1 MSIFRLQGVSL
12 LAPHLPSFLAA
23 LQLSAAVNSNLN
35 ERAASAVDV
44 DSLGRLLDVFSSNEP
59 SLFQPASELEESG
72 EFTAEQQ
79 DLAAQQH
86 AAAVADQ
93 SRPTTRREQLQQRL
107 RARRAQREKQLTGQ
121 ADPEEEVRRRLRLQ
135 DGMDRSNETQVA
147 DHLAQELLEEEE
159 AAAAAAA
166 ARAAKKA
173 AKRQRQK
180 QRKKQGGA
188 AAQRGS
194 TQEEPPQQQQQQQPQ
209 PEQQGQQAQA
219 GPATPVLLQPSLSAA
234 PVADASPPAAGTAGP
249 GDEEPEDEAPW
260 QTMVAGRT
268 SAEARTLQPAGLER
282 RPQQQQPPR
291 VQQQQ
296 AARQQQQQQQV
307 RPGAEQDEVELWS
320 LLAQLGLEGD
330 SQAGRSAAAAA
341 GGPSSSR
348 PATGGAW
355 PAPAAV
361 PLAAPTTPVLVP
373 PVPLPAAP
381 AAAGAAPE
389 RQQQP
394 EMPPAIHKALQEL
407 VRLLECPLGLVRACC
422 ACCAR
427 ACVCGPLRAGQS
439 AYCCCACLR
448 LSMIVQAMVD
458 HHLRAPALGS
468 PAGRPP
474 RLQPTATR
482 CCRRLCCRRP

>member
-1 MSIFRLQGVSL
+1 MLRAAWVPLPATLAGRLACLHTLIVPRLITNWVSACCCRFHWEITEARRGDNVL
-12 LAPHLPSFLAA
+12 GMADPKLLMLAPGVQLFTDTEQSFL
-23 LQLSAAVNSNLN
+23 
-35 ERAASAVDV
+35 
-44 DSLGRLLDVFSSNEP
+44 
-59 SLFQPASELEESG
+59 
-72 EFTAEQQ
+72 
-79 DLAAQQH
+79 
-86 AAAVADQ
+86 
-93 SRPTTRREQLQQRL
+93 
-107 RARRAQREKQLTGQ
+107 
-121 ADPEEEVRRRLRLQ
+121 
-135 DGMDRSNETQVA
+135 
-147 DHLAQELLEEEE
+147 E
-159 AAAAAAA
+159 AA
-166 ARAAKKA
+166 
-173 AKRQRQK
+173 K
-180 QRKKQGGA
+180 QVGG
-188 AAQRGS
+188 R
-194 TQEEPPQQQQQQQPQ
+194 
-209 PEQQGQQAQA
+209 
-219 GPATPVLLQPSLSAA
+219 AA